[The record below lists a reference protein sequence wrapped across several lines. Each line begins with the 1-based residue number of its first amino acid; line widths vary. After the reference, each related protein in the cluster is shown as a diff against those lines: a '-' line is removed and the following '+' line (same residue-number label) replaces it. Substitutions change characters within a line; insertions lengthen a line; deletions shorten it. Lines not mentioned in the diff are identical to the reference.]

1 MYRKKVYEY
10 STTFYRKRKKYLE
23 ESQRASQCPKNEVEI
38 TSLGSSSTS
47 SQSCIE
53 GTSTSI
59 LKRNSATSGS
69 LSSMDTIEINNSTP
83 EAHTTEEYYENND
96 PPEEQS
102 TEVQFHHKLKR
113 ILDFNFQMS
122 GKINNT
128 SCTAFLT
135 INK

>member
-1 MYRKKVYEY
+1 
-10 STTFYRKRKKYLE
+10 
-23 ESQRASQCPKNEVEI
+23 
-38 TSLGSSSTS
+38 
-47 SQSCIE
+47 
-53 GTSTSI
+53 
-59 LKRNSATSGS
+59 
-69 LSSMDTIEINNSTP
+69 MDTIEINNSTP

-102 TEVQFHHKLKR
+102 TEVQFQHKLKR